1 VYLKRSLGEV
11 LFGTKLNILGL
22 CIPLA
27 FIAEHQEWDQGYI
40 FAFSLLAIA
49 PIAERIGFVTEQL
62 ALYTNPTIGG
72 LLNASMGNITGKKGG
87 GRAKLP
93 RGKLASEGVAPA
105 GGT

>member
-1 VYLKRSLGEV
+1 MYLKRSLGEV

-87 GRAKLP
+87 GRAK
-93 RGKLASEGVAPA
+93 KSKKCVFASGASSH
-105 GGT
+105 